1 MPEREQRALGGH
13 GAHFL
18 GFTHRRL
25 RLNSMGEPLKPGSI
39 QADLGGG
46 QLGFVEGILSLLV
59 AAWGDA

>member
-1 MPEREQRALGGH
+1 
-13 GAHFL
+13 
-18 GFTHRRL
+18 
-25 RLNSMGEPLKPGSI
+25 MGEPLGPGSI